1 MRGIFE
7 KIFNVIL
14 FLLTSIIAIPL
25 MIVLALI
32 ETIRELLGSIMY
44 KCLSNRKYN
53 EKKVKKKLY
62 NKLRKILSIEKEIN
76 ICKEFWIPIEE
87 YDSYTTL
94 KYLFTGNKISF
105 IYRKGCDK
113 YLYNFY
119 DFNAHKDGFVEKWI
133 EEIKNMFD
141 SEDSIKVEE
150 VVVENS
156 NDNKK
161 NRNILRI
168 SSC

>member
-1 MRGIFE
+1 MKGIFE
-7 KIFNVIL
+7 KIFNAIL
-14 FLLTSIIAIPL
+14 FLLAGVIAIPL

-32 ETIRELLGSIMY
+32 ETIREFLGNIIY

-62 NKLRKILSIEKEIN
+62 NRLKKMLTIEKEIN

-94 KYLFTGNKISF
+94 KYLFTGNKMSF

-119 DFNAHKDGFVEKWI
+119 DFNAHKDGFTEKWI
-133 EEIKNMFD
+133 EEIRNMFK
-141 SEDSIKVEE
+141 SEESIKVEDI
-150 VVVENS
+150 VIENS

-168 SSC
+168 ISY